1 MSFKNSWLKP
11 SYIKFKNLKSLFR
24 EMVTEDVDEESY
36 LPKRVKMI
44 SLGDSGA
51 GKSAIIKVRVCVIAD
66 LSVILKL

>member
-1 MSFKNSWLKP
+1 
-11 SYIKFKNLKSLFR
+11 
-24 EMVTEDVDEESY
+24 MVTEDVDEESY